1 MHNCTHHFKNTLTSS
16 SHANF
21 RLDIFHS
28 KTVLLSFWG
37 KENGLQA
44 EKSCKM
50 FSHLNICLH
59 NHIFIRLQIAY
70 EHIHLTPG
78 TSQSIMNVRIAA
90 QVLSRHNC

>member
-1 MHNCTHHFKNTLTSS
+1 MNNCTHNFKNTLTSS

-28 KTVLLSFWG
+28 KTLLYSFWG
-37 KENGLQA
+37 RQNGL
-44 EKSCKM
+44 KTDKICKL

-59 NHIFIRLQIAY
+59 YNIFIRLQIAY

-78 TSQSIMNVRIAA
+78 SCTSVKCTQLLVKFCLIV
-90 QVLSRHNC
+90 

>member
-28 KTVLLSFWG
+28 KTILYSFWG

-78 TSQSIMNVRIAA
+78 TS
-90 QVLSRHNC
+90 